1 LIVPCCIACYDLA
14 SFWRISGLLGDVM
27 LAATVASNPSL
38 KGAQVPAI
46 QWTRRHL
53 LELEELSA
61 AEITLI
67 LDQAA
72 EFKQLAAQG
81 ETKLKHLAGVVVA
94 NLFFENSTRTRTSF
108 SLAAKRLSA
117 DTIDF
122 SAGGSSLSK
131 GETFIDTARNIE
143 AMGVNQVVV
152 RHSTPGAPHLL
163 SQHLKASVLNAG
175 DGTHEHPTQGLLD
188 VFTIRERVGRVAGLT
203 VALVGDIL
211 HSRVA
216 RSNIWALTK
225 LGAHVIVCGP
235 ATLIPPH
242 IERLGVEV
250 AHDFDKILP
259 RCDCINLLRIQ
270 FERQR
275 SGLFPSITEYS
286 HLFGMNGDRLRRSK
300 PEIVILAPGPINRG
314 VELTPDV
321 ADGKNSVI
329 LDQVTNGLFIRMAC
343 LYLLHQQRLGEK
355 QVPCPRS

>member
-1 LIVPCCIACYDLA
+1 MPAAAAVPV
-14 SFWRISGLLGDVM
+14 STVKWTRKHLLG
-27 LAATVASNPSL
+27 
-38 KGAQVPAI
+38 
-46 QWTRRHL
+46 
-53 LELEELSA
+53 LEELSA
-61 AEITLI
+61 DEITLI
-67 LDQAA
+67 LDQAE
-72 EFKQLAAQG
+72 EFKRLAAQG
-81 ETKLKHLAGVVVA
+81 ETKLKALSGTVVA
-94 NLFFENSTRTRTSF
+94 NLFFENSTRTKTSF

-122 SAGGSSLSK
+122 SSSGSSLSK

-143 AMGVNQVVV
+143 AMGANQVVV
-152 RHSTPGAPHLL
+152 RHSTPGAPLLL
-163 SQHLKASVLNAG
+163 SQHVNASILNAG

-188 VFTIRERVGRVAGLT
+188 VFSIRERVGHVKGLT

-216 RSNIWALTK
+216 RSNIWGLTK

-250 AHDFDKILP
+250 AHNFDSILP
-259 RCDCINLLRIQ
+259 RCDCVNLLRIQ

-286 HLFGMNGDRLRRSK
+286 HLFGMNGDRLKKSK
-300 PEIVILAPGPINRG
+300 SDIVILAPGPINRG
-314 VELTPDV
+314 VEITPDV
-321 ADGKNSVI
+321 ADGRNSVI

-343 LYLLHQQRLGEK
+343 LYLLHQQ
-355 QVPCPRS
+355 QNPTAA

>member
-1 LIVPCCIACYDLA
+1 MLPATLESGSSEKDAVVPP
-14 SFWRISGLLGDVM
+14 V
-27 LAATVASNPSL
+27 
-38 KGAQVPAI
+38 K
-46 QWTRRHL
+46 WTRRHL
-53 LELEELSA
+53 LGLEELSA
-61 AEITLI
+61 AEINLI

-72 EFKQLAAQG
+72 EFKRLAAAG

-152 RHSTPGAPHLL
+152 RHSTPGAPLLL
-163 SQHLKASVLNAG
+163 SQHLRASVLNAG

-188 VFTIRERVGRVAGLT
+188 VFTIRERVGKVAGLT

-216 RSNIWALTK
+216 RSNIWGLTK

-286 HLFGMNGDRLRRSK
+286 HLFGMNGERLKKSK
-300 PEIVILAPGPINRG
+300 SDIVILAPGPINRG

-321 ADGKNSVI
+321 ADGRNSVI

-343 LYLLHQQRLGEK
+343 LYLLHQRRLEETE
-355 QVPCPRS
+355 VPCPRS